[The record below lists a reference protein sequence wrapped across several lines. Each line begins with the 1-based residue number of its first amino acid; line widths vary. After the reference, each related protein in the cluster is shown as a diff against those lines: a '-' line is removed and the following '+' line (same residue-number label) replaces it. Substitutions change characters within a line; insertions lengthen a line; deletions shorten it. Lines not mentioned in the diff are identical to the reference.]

1 MAPVGLGAR
10 LARAGLV
17 ALLLAACSASPPPP
31 STPAQTPTATS
42 PPSTPAAAQP
52 AQTAQTA
59 QTDQPGQSGQ
69 TAAAAETAGELAQ
82 RGQSV
87 FATVCAACHGQSGQ
101 GLLGPA
107 LIGPRASFNR
117 FGQTA
122 RGYYTYIRS
131 NMPQNAPGSLTP
143 QEYLSVTAYL
153 LVQNGLVDSGAAFGE
168 DSLDS
173 ISLRR

>member
-1 MAPVGLGAR
+1 MGTPPAAGPHTPVAPGHR
-10 LARAGLV
+10 RAG
-17 ALLLAACSASPPPP
+17 
-31 STPAQTPTATS
+31 
-42 PPSTPAAAQP
+42 
-52 AQTAQTA
+52 
-59 QTDQPGQSGQ
+59 
-69 TAAAAETAGELAQ
+69 Q
-82 RGQSV
+82 R
-87 FATVCAACHGQSGQ
+87 Q

-107 LIGPRASFNR
+107 LIDPRASFNR

-173 ISLRR
+173 ISRRR